1 MSRHAA
7 PAARHWPDYYRDSVY
22 ASSPQVHRRVG
33 SLGIA
38 LIDVRPRAVETV
50 DPALPELAIVSVLA
64 GGPGEIDTGDGW
76 RRVHGRRGIVDVQ
89 PAGVE
94 WALRLPA
101 THLRTVCVPVATLR
115 RLLDEHGARASG
127 LDAVSG
133 TFRTLPAA
141 ADAIDRM
148 WAAGASAGPATG
160 LRVDGAFLVL
170 LGTLLRAAQG
180 RSAEACPAVRGGPR
194 PTLRGARLA
203 RAVERLE
210 ADAGEPSL
218 AGLADDAG
226 LPRAAFGEAFERAT
240 GEPAWAYARRR
251 GCERARALL
260 ADASLPLAEVARR
273 TGFAHANELR
283 HAFRA
288 CYGTFPDVH
297 RVESAG

>member
-1 MSRHAA
+1 MSRYPA
-7 PAARHWPDYYRDSVY
+7 PAARHWSDYYRDSVY

-33 SLGIA
+33 SLGIS
-38 LIDVRPRAVETV
+38 LIDVRQRAVETV

-76 RRVHGRRGIVDVQ
+76 RRVHGRRGLVDVQ

-94 WALRLPA
+94 WALRLPD

-115 RLLDEHGARASG
+115 RLLDEHGAGAAA

-133 TFRTLPAA
+133 AFRTLPAA
-141 ADAIDRM
+141 ADAVDRM
-148 WAAGASAGPATG
+148 WAASASAGPATG
-160 LRVDGAFLVL
+160 LQVDGAFLVL
-170 LGTLLRAAQG
+170 LGTLLRAARG
-180 RSAEACPAVRGGPR
+180 RDSGACAAVRGGAR
-194 PTLRGARLA
+194 PALRGARLA
-203 RAVERLE
+203 RATERLE
-210 ADAGEPSL
+210 AGEPAL
-218 AGLADDAG
+218 AELADDAG

-288 CYGTFPDVH
+288 RYGAFPDAD
-297 RVESAG
+297 RAEPAG